1 MNVSTLPLVSV
12 IIPGYNHAPYLI
24 ERIDSVLVQDYQNFE
39 VILLD
44 DCSTDNS
51 AEIMLSYK
59 DSEQVKHVIINEKN
73 SGNTFIQWERGIQLA
88 KGEYVWIAESD
99 DVAKKDFLSSLMAK
113 LIENKNATLAF
124 SRSTM
129 IDLNSQPLNYTWDEP
144 ARYKAPGIY
153 DGKRFCISRMVCKNL
168 LYNASMIVFK
178 REAYFRVEETYKKFR
193 HSGDWL
199 FWFEVCMQGLVC
211 EVPRELNAFRQH
223 PNKVSNTSRATG
235 KDFEEMG
242 EIQQIISKEL
252 CLTDYQQRC
261 LRGRQTK
268 RLRKS
273 TLPTKAQLST
283 TFPELYDGSSFDIL
297 LYTID
302 KITNW
307 SQLQK

>member
-1 MNVSTLPLVSV
+1 MENPLVSV
-12 IIPGYNHAPYLI
+12 IIPCYNHAPYMR
-24 ERIDSVLVQDYQNFE
+24 ERIDSVLAQDYHDFE
-39 VILLD
+39 IILLD
-44 DCSTDNS
+44 DCSTDNT
-51 AEIMLSYK
+51 AEIILSYK
-59 DSEQVKHVIINEKN
+59 DEKHVSHIIINEEN
-73 SGNTFIQWERGIQLA
+73 THNTFIQWERGINLA
-88 KGEYVWIAESD
+88 KGEYIWIAESD
-99 DVAKKDFLSSLMAK
+99 DVAKPSFLSSLVSK
-113 LIENKNATLAF
+113 LLENRNAVLAF
-124 SRSTM
+124 SHSTM
-129 IDLNSQPLNYTWDEP
+129 IDHQSMPLGYSWDEP
-144 ARYKAPGIY
+144 HRYKALGIY
-153 DGKRFCISRMVCKNL
+153 DGKAFCTNRMVCKNL

-178 REAYFRVEETYKKFR
+178 REAYYKVEETYKKFR

-223 PNKVSNTSRATG
+223 PNKVSNESRATG

-242 EIQQIISKEL
+242 EIQQIISKKL

-273 TLPTKAQLST
+273 TLSTKEQLSRT
-283 TFPELYDGSSFDIL
+283 YPEIYDGSSLDIL